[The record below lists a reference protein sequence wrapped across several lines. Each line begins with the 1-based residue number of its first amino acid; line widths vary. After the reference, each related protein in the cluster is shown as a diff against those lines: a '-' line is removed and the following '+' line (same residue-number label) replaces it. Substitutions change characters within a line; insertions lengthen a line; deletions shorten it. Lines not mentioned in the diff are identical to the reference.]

1 METYRPLGGT
11 SRRYLVVAT
20 GEEISRREFLKRTR
34 GVSFEQIVAQN
45 KATNLEATL
54 ARPAR
59 GRKSVTKLAPE
70 EQSVIIEARK
80 EAEQRKREI
89 AAQKKAEKA
98 VEKKVQ
104 ALAKKS
110 VRQKKVTKQLLKTGR
125 LGARIAIGS
134 YDGYLQAL
142 KEARAIGVVIAYSIG
157 VVMANSETGDERD
170 ATIFSLRDVSDEIDM
185 PEFMRETREF
195 LESRTY
201 KATFVHWFMHL
212 AYSKKYAQERVRK
225 RKGK

>member
-1 METYRPLGGT
+1 METYRPLGGS

-45 KATNLEATL
+45 KAANLEATL

-98 VEKKVQ
+98 IEKKVQ
-104 ALAKKS
+104 AIVNKK
-110 VRQKKVTKQLLKTGR
+110 VRQKKVTKQLLKTGQQ
-125 LGARIAIGS
+125 GARISIGS
-134 YDGYLQAL
+134 YNGYLQAL
-142 KEARAIGVVIAYSIG
+142 KEARAIGVVIAYGLG
-157 VVMANSETGDERD
+157 VVMVNGEQGEERPATLFKLMDIDDTIDEATFMGET
-170 ATIFSLRDVSDEIDM
+170 I
-185 PEFMRETREF
+185 EF
-195 LESRTY
+195 LESRSY
-201 KATFVHWFMHL
+201 NAKLAHWFMHL